1 VADTLDFQ
9 VEQHGV
15 FFTWNIS
22 SAASNYT
29 RTFYLTSA
37 TFEEIYIFIPNTA
50 DEAAY
55 LYTFSL
61 ASFGVNLNNSYIESI
76 LNVGGEN
83 RIVERQKAD
92 ALNTVPFWFVWA
104 RHYSLRFVCS
114 LGSYTWADFIAL
126 SETSQNLIVSRS
138 MFPITIDQFTL
149 YASAVR
155 MNSTWIQVNYT
166 NPLNS
171 TSWVYIAI
179 KHVSG
184 YGWATDTFQ
193 NTTDNIV
200 SYNWYS
206 ADSAT
211 NYLVHVNAS
220 IGGQVY
226 IWGLS
231 ATVPQATDDPWGDYL
246 DVFGDWP
253 IPSKY
258 VVGAFIVLCVL
269 GTMSAV
275 DVPLGI
281 FLATIMAMILN
292 YWRWLNVSWL
302 ALGFCLFVSIVLAL
316 VEGARKQARSTD

>member
-1 VADTLDFQ
+1 
-9 VEQHGV
+9 
-15 FFTWNIS
+15 
-22 SAASNYT
+22 
-29 RTFYLTSA
+29 
-37 TFEEIYIFIPNTA
+37 
-50 DEAAY
+50 
-55 LYTFSL
+55 
-61 ASFGVNLNNSYIESI
+61 
-76 LNVGGEN
+76 
-83 RIVERQKAD
+83 
-92 ALNTVPFWFVWA
+92 
-104 RHYSLRFVCS
+104 
-114 LGSYTWADFIAL
+114 
-126 SETSQNLIVSRS
+126 
-138 MFPITIDQFTL
+138 
-149 YASAVR
+149 

-184 YGWATDTFQ
+184 YGWATDIFQ

-246 DVFGDWP
+246 DVFGTWP

-281 FLATIMAMILN
+281 FLATTMAMILN

-302 ALGFCLFVSIVLAL
+302 ALGFCLFISIVLAL